1 MRIMYEIIQ
10 KVARAPPTDLYS
22 PVAPLTRLDQ
32 NKDTTDTSKSV
43 GLKINLKQRKQSM
56 LSKATSVCFIKK

>member
-1 MRIMYEIIQ
+1 MRIIYEIIQ
-10 KVARAPPTDLYS
+10 KVAPVSPTDLYS
-22 PVAPLTRLDQ
+22 PVVPLTRLDQ